1 MKMASLREKQ
11 KAQRRELIEK
21 AAGDLFVEKGF
32 EDTSIE
38 KIAERALVSPA
49 TVYNYYG
56 TKGELLLALLARGE
70 VGITERVEGF
80 LKKAD
85 TESPASLVTTV
96 IMSNVEDTLSAISKE
111 LWGHVVAFVATT
123 SDSSLAPKYLD
134 TIVANLAQALEQVIS
149 HFVQTGIL
157 KPDVDCTYVAHLLT
171 RIERVHFLTF
181 LYLDGFSLENLREAI
196 QTDVDFIL
204 GGLIVEA

>member
-1 MKMASLREKQ
+1 MAGLREKQ

-21 AAGDLFVEKGF
+21 AAGELFVEKGF

-38 KIAERALVSPA
+38 KIAEHALVSPA

-70 VGITERVEGF
+70 VGITERVEDF

-85 TESPASLVTTV
+85 TENPASLVTAV

-111 LWGHVVAFVATT
+111 LWGHVVAFIATT
-123 SDSSLAPKYLD
+123 SDPSLAPKYLD
-134 TIVANLAQALEQVIS
+134 TIVANLAAALERVIS
-149 HFVQTGIL
+149 HFVGAGIL

-181 LYLDGFSLENLREAI
+181 LYLDDFSLEDLHDAI
-196 QTDVDFIL
+196 ETDVSFIL
-204 GGLIVEA
+204 SSLVK

>member
-1 MKMASLREKQ
+1 MASLREKQ
-11 KAQRRELIEK
+11 KAQRRKLIEQ
-21 AAGDLFVEKGF
+21 AAGDLFLEKGF

-70 VGITERVEGF
+70 VGITESVDSF
-80 LKKAD
+80 LEKAD
-85 TESPASLVTTV
+85 RESPESLVTTV

-123 SDSSLAPKYLD
+123 SDPSLAPKYLD
-134 TIVANLAQALEQVIS
+134 TIAVNLAQALEQVIR
-149 HFVQTGIL
+149 HFVEAGVL
-157 KPDVDCTYVAHLLT
+157 KPDVDCTYVAYLLT
-171 RIERVHFLTF
+171 RIERVHFLTY
-181 LYLDGFSLENLREAI
+181 LYLTAFSLEDLKVAI
-196 QTDVDFIL
+196 RKDVDFIL
-204 GGLIVEA
+204 GSLVK